1 MLYRLKTRFLH
12 PGDMAGGLVLVAAA
26 LLYLLTLDNGLQP
39 EELRGGDLITHQY
52 AQVEGRPGN
61 APGYPLY
68 TMGGWLWY
76 RLGRVAL
83 SWAFNPIE
91 LLSLYSTLW
100 ALASLLILYLVL
112 LRITRRWRLLAALLT
127 AFYASTYFFWY
138 YSVTTEQYTS
148 AVFQTLLVIWL
159 ALKWDDR
166 PHRVLILWLALVCG
180 VMLANMVTTLIIV
193 PSLLWFILFKPITP
207 GGRDFFLY
215 RYLKQPGLMVAATG
229 AALLP
234 LLSYAYVY
242 VRGAQYPEWRG
253 AGDWTSTWAWF
264 IQFLTIQQGRDE
276 LGPGLRLVPFFTG
289 EFPALMWQELTWVVF
304 WGGLLGLAFLG
315 KRRAI
320 FLYSTLL
327 IYFVFCWADRFG
339 NWCQV
344 IIPAYPI
351 FVIGFGAGL
360 QGLREYANRQTM
372 RTNITDRPGPRSSLP
387 YGFAILLLA
396 GLLLYRFIFSL
407 PAANQQD
414 RPGDTGLD
422 PGWAIL
428 ADQPALPARVL
439 AGVEDRLAL
448 EYLRTI
454 WGAAP
459 LVSPAS
465 VGDLPPAVAG
475 GELYITRQAAAA
487 APAAIPAGAHP
498 QAAGEQLIALAPEQ
512 RSQLPASA
520 VPVSLPFGQ
529 ELSLAGW
536 ELLEPYGTLPADVAS
551 RLERANWQLAL
562 YWQASQPLAVDY
574 TVSVRPLQNGQLVLS
589 GGEAVI
595 QDHQPVWG
603 LFPTSRWLPGEIV
616 RDVYALSLPPG
627 LNPDAVQV
635 VVYRTTEA
643 GLKNLAEQTIE
654 LAAPGAP

>member
-1 MLYRLKTRFLH
+1 MLH
-12 PGDMAGGLVLVAAA
+12 PGYVAGGLVLAAAA

-76 RLGRVAL
+76 RLGRAAL
-83 SWAFNPIE
+83 GWAFNPIE
-91 LLSLYSTLW
+91 ILSLYSTLW
-100 ALASLLILYLVL
+100 ALASLLVLYLVL
-112 LRITRRWRLLAALLT
+112 LRATRSWWPVAVLLT

-148 AVFQTLLVIWL
+148 AVFQTLLVLWL
-159 ALKWDDR
+159 AFKWDDR
-166 PHRVLILWLALVCG
+166 PRQTLVLWLAFLG
-180 VMLANMVTTLIIV
+180 GTMLANMVTTLMII
-193 PSLLWFILFKPITP
+193 PPLLWFILFKSTTP

-215 RYLKQPGLMVAATG
+215 RYLKQPGLMLAAAG

-242 VRGAQYPEWRG
+242 IRGAQHPEWRG
-253 AGDWTSTWAWF
+253 AGDWPSTWTWF

-276 LGPGLRLVPFFTG
+276 LGPGLRLAPFFTG
-289 EFPALMWQELTWVVF
+289 EFPALMWQELTWPVF

-315 KRRAI
+315 KHRAI

-327 IYFVFCWADRFG
+327 LYFAFCWAYRFG
-339 NWCQV
+339 NWYQV

-351 FVIGFGAGL
+351 FVVGFAAGL
-360 QGLREYANRQTM
+360 RAAWEYANRQIV
-372 RTNITDRPGPRSSLP
+372 RTNFTDRPGPRFYLS
-387 YGFAILLLA
+387 GAFAILLLA
-396 GLLLYRFIFSL
+396 GLLLYRFSFSL
-407 PAANQQD
+407 PTANQQN

-428 ADQPALPARVL
+428 ADQPARPAVVL
-439 AGVEDRLAL
+439 AGFEERLAL
-448 EYLRTI
+448 QYLHII

-459 LVSPAS
+459 LLYPAG
-465 VGDLPPAVAG
+465 VDDPPPAAAV
-475 GELYITRQAAAA
+475 EPYITRQAAAT
-487 APAAIPAGAHP
+487 APAATLVNAHP
-498 QAAGEQLIALAPEQ
+498 QAAGEQLIRLAPAP
-512 RSQLPASA
+512 RSQLPAGA

-529 ELSLAGW
+529 GLNLAGW
-536 ELLEPYGTLPADVAS
+536 EIVEPGRMVPADVAA

-562 YWQASQPLAVDY
+562 YWQAGQPLMVDY
-574 TVSVRPLQNGQLVLS
+574 TISVRPQQNGQLIMS

-603 LFPTSRWLPGEIV
+603 FYPTSRWLPGEIV
-616 RDVYALSLPPG
+616 RDVYALSLPAG
-627 LNPDAVQV
+627 LIPDGFQV
-635 VVYRTTEA
+635 VVYQTTET
-643 GLKNLAEQTIE
+643 GLKNLAEQVIE
-654 LAAPGAP
+654 VTATHAP